1 MGMNGEMLSMQMKF
15 LDIEKLPDEKGQI
28 VKVIEELYE
37 FINATNDENQLEEFY
52 DLVQAS
58 LNLLQIRNFTLK
70 EIQEAEQ
77 KHIEKLRK
85 RGWEIE

>member
-85 RGWEIE
+85 RGWNV

>member
-85 RGWEIE
+85 RGWEFE

>member
-1 MGMNGEMLSMQMKF
+1 MKF

-37 FINATNDENQLEEFY
+37 FINAKNDENQLEEFY

-58 LNLLQIRNFTLK
+58 LNLLQIRNFTLQ

-77 KHIEKLRK
+77 KHIEKLRE
-85 RGWEIE
+85 RGWNV

>member
-1 MGMNGEMLSMQMKF
+1 MKMKF

-28 VKVIEELYE
+28 VKVIEELHE
-37 FINATNDENQLEEFY
+37 FISATSDENQLEEFY

-77 KHIEKLRK
+77 KHIEKLRE
-85 RGWEIE
+85 RGWNV

>member
-1 MGMNGEMLSMQMKF
+1 MKMKF

-37 FINATNDENQLEEFY
+37 FINAKNDENQLEEFY

-58 LNLLQIRNFTLK
+58 LNLLQIRNFTLQ
-70 EIQEAEQ
+70 EIQEAEK

-85 RGWEIE
+85 RGWNI

>member
-1 MGMNGEMLSMQMKF
+1 MKMKF
-15 LDIEKLPDEKGQI
+15 LDIEKMPDEKGQI

-37 FINATNDENQLEEFY
+37 FINAKNDENQLEEFY

-58 LNLLQIRNFTLK
+58 LNLLQIRNFTLQ

-85 RGWEIE
+85 RGWNI

>member
-1 MGMNGEMLSMQMKF
+1 MKMKF

-37 FINATNDENQLEEFY
+37 FINAKNDENQLEEFY

-58 LNLLQIRNFTLK
+58 LNLLQIRNFTLQ

-85 RGWEIE
+85 RGWNI